1 MKIVCYTLF
10 DVTKTGINF
19 RNRFD
24 TKTDPTL
31 LKQRNQQSN
40 FETILQVVGMRS
52 QPENISDSE
61 ILSVKIDELSKYNFG
76 YLYSKKYLKN
86 VKTVTL
92 WKFTFE
98 VDRVAVFD
106 NGITELGYLLQDCDG
121 VPMIINLEETVKLS
135 NHLNI
140 LDENRNIN
148 FMTTIDEK

>member
-86 VKTVTL
+86 VKTITL

-106 NGITELGYLLQDCDG
+106 NGITELGYLLQDCEG

-135 NHLNI
+135 NHLNT

-148 FMTTIDEK
+148 FMTTTDEK